1 MAVILFG
8 LIACMCMA
16 YGVLIA
22 GTHSGSVFFIFWIA
36 LTVVFIGMS
45 VCAHFHV
52 WKMIDPVLRKICIVV
67 LVLGLATFLGIEGC
81 VVSGFD
87 AEGELDLD
95 YIIVLGAQVKDSGP
109 SRVLKYRLDKAY
121 DYLQENEN
129 TICIVSGGQGK
140 NEPVSEAEG
149 MYEYL
154 TGRGIDPERIYI
166 EDASKT
172 TAENLRLSQKYFDA
186 ETDRVGIVTNNFHMF
201 RSLCIARRAGVKNV
215 CGITAESTPVFLPN
229 NMVRE
234 CLAIIKMYLLLA

>member
-1 MAVILFG
+1 
-8 LIACMCMA
+8 MA